1 MKKKLTPLV
10 CGIVILAVLIV
21 LYVVGSARKNKA
33 TDTQESAITQDEI
46 GQKLSTND
54 NAIDILVENENGKYE
69 FEKAKDNWKIKGY
82 KEVILSNDA
91 VNSIVNGVEGLYA
104 VSYTH
109 LTLPTKA

>member
-69 FEKAKDNWKIKGY
+69 FEKAKRKNDNDRADYYWDLIRNFIKIL
-82 KEVILSNDA
+82 ES
-91 VNSIVNGVEGLYA
+91 EE
-104 VSYTH
+104 
-109 LTLPTKA
+109 

>member
-54 NAIDILVENENGKYE
+54 NAIDILVENENGK
-69 FEKAKDNWKIKGY
+69 FIFAIFIFN
-82 KEVILSNDA
+82 
-91 VNSIVNGVEGLYA
+91 
-104 VSYTH
+104 
-109 LTLPTKA
+109 